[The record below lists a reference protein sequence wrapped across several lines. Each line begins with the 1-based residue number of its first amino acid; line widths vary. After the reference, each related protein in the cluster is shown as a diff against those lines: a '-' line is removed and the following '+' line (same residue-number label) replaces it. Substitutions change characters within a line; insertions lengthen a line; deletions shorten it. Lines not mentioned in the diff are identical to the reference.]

1 MARRR
6 NLGMGPRNPGK
17 GTNPARANGKG
28 INSLFGNASQGQ
40 APKRR
45 KLAKGSDQ
53 YPKPETAAERAERL
67 RNRGVTP
74 GRSRG
79 EEQLLRAPRAPGA
92 RGVLAQRQPTT
103 IDSYHPSWGRLKFEQ
118 EEVRRAIDAASA
130 NLSLEAQQ
138 AIRRADWFYDDS
150 ALLTEETKTSNPAR
164 PRTLAAGYD
173 AKSGVLFVRFR
184 GAKLADQVYA
194 PGVGYEYYNV
204 SQTEWNTFL
213 NSASPGT
220 YINDVLNKKPY
231 TPATW

>member
-6 NLGMGPRNPGK
+6 KLGLGPQGQKK
-17 GTNPARANGKG
+17 GVNPAQSNGKG
-28 INSLFGNASQGQ
+28 INALFRNTSQGQ

-45 KLAKGSDQ
+45 KLGPGGAE

-74 GRSRG
+74 GRSRL

-92 RGVLAQRQPTT
+92 PGVLPQRQPTN
-103 IDSYHPSWGRLKFEQ
+103 INSYHPERGRLRFGQ
-118 EEVRRAIDAASA
+118 EEVRRAIDAASV
-130 NLSLEAQQ
+130 NLSLEKQQ
-138 AIRRADWFYDDS
+138 ALRRADWFYDDS
-150 ALLTEETKTSNPAR
+150 ALLTTETHTSNPDR

-173 AKSGVLFVRFR
+173 ARSGVLFVRFR
-184 GAKLADQVYA
+184 GAKLADQVFA

-204 SQTEWNTFL
+204 SQLEWNNFR